1 MISARRFLV
10 VLTATAALFAVL
22 LLATRA
28 SNDPQPA
35 KSEAASSVS
44 ASNASASM
52 SPSDSTL
59 TKEIDRIIAESDSAH
74 ARWGVVVVSMK
85 DGRVLSS
92 RDGDRLFT
100 PASNMKIFTTAVAL
114 EVLGADYRWRTSVYS
129 ARQMD
134 ANGVV
139 DGDLT
144 LYGRGA
150 PDFDSKAKDGLPALV
165 DQLYERGLRRVRGSV
180 IGDESYFRAERYAVG
195 WQWNDL
201 QWYYG
206 AAPSALTID
215 ENSVEVTIGPAKNG
229 GSAAS
234 VVVNPD
240 DKYLRL
246 TNTTTTGERDAITSI
261 GIQRGLSNNDLQ
273 VWGEFPASGRSFS
286 AFLSVHDPALH
297 AATTFKRLLTARGI
311 QVDGDARSR
320 DFRVAEADR
329 FDPQTA
335 VELANTESAPL
346 SEIVRVTN
354 KESNNLFAE
363 LLLRTLGRERGSFA
377 PDPDPRRNA
386 TRGDDVAG
394 TAVVKKWLSDHG
406 VAVRDLAIHDG
417 SGLSRLDLIT
427 PESAVR
433 LLIAIANSPSATV
446 FRNSL
451 PVAGRDGTL
460 KGRLQTLA
468 GRVSAKT
475 GYLTYTHALSGYI
488 TVDGGEELAFSV
500 ICNDAVGRGRP
511 GQVLDEIIRRTV
523 HSGRPGSP
531 KAPK

>member
-10 VLTATAALFAVL
+10 VPMATAVL
-22 LLATRA
+22 IGGWLLATRA

-35 KSEAASSVS
+35 KSEAATSVFTN
-44 ASNASASM
+44 NASVT
-52 SPSDSTL
+52 PSDSVL

-74 ARWGVVVVSMK
+74 ARWGVFIASTK

-92 RDGDRLFT
+92 RDGDRRFT

-114 EVLGADYRWRTSVYS
+114 DVLGADYRWRTSVYS
-129 ARQMD
+129 VRPMD

-150 PDFDSKAKDGLPALV
+150 PDFDSKAKGGLPALV

-180 IGDESYFRAERYAVG
+180 IGDESYFRAENYAVG

-206 AAPSALTID
+206 AEPSALTID
-215 ENSVEVTIGPAKNG
+215 ENSVEVTIAPANKG

-234 VVVNPD
+234 IVVNPD
-240 DKYLRL
+240 DKYVRL
-246 TNTTTTGERDAITSI
+246 TNNTTTGGRDAITSI
-261 GIQRGLSNNDLQ
+261 GIQRGLSSNDLQ

-297 AATTFKRLLTARGI
+297 AATIFKRLLTARGI
-311 QVDGDARSR
+311 QVEGDARSR

-329 FDPQTA
+329 FDPRTA
-335 VELANTESAPL
+335 IELANAESAPL
-346 SEIVRVTN
+346 AEIVQVTN

-363 LLLRTLGRERGSFA
+363 LLLRTLGKERGSTV

-386 TRGDDVAG
+386 TRGDDASG
-394 TAVVKKWLSDHG
+394 AAVVKKWLSDHG
-406 VAVRDLAIHDG
+406 IPARDLAIHDG

-427 PESAVR
+427 PESAVG
-433 LLIAIANSPSATV
+433 LLIAIAKSSAAPA

-488 TVDGGEELAFSV
+488 TVDGGEELAFSI
-500 ICNDAVGRGRP
+500 ICNDAAGRGHP
-511 GQVLDEIIRRTV
+511 GQVLDEIVRRIAQ
-523 HSGRPGSP
+523 SG
-531 KAPK
+531 KAGTLKATK

>member
-1 MISARRFLV
+1 MISSRRFLF
-10 VLTATAALFAVL
+10 VLTATAVLIAVG
-22 LLATRA
+22 LLAIKA

-35 KSEAASSVS
+35 KSEAGSSTA
-44 ASNASASM
+44 ASNASAS
-52 SPSDSTL
+52 PADSIL
-59 TKEIDRIIAESDSAH
+59 TKEIDRIIGDSDSAH
-74 ARWGVVVVSMK
+74 ARWGVFVASMK

-114 EVLGADYRWRTSVYS
+114 DLLSSEYRWRTSVYGPREIG
-129 ARQMD
+129 AD
-134 ANGVV
+134 GVL

-150 PDFDSKAKDGLPALV
+150 PDFGSKAKGGLPALV

-180 IGDESYFRAERYAVG
+180 IGDESHFRAETYAVG

-206 AAPSALTID
+206 AEPSALTID
-215 ENSVEVTIGPAKNG
+215 ENSVEVTIAPAQKG

-240 DKYLRL
+240 DKYVRL
-246 TNTTTTGERDAITSI
+246 TNRTTTGARDAITSI
-261 GIQRGLSNNDLQ
+261 GIQRGLSDNELQ

-297 AATTFKRLLTARGI
+297 AATILKRLLIARGI
-311 QVDGDARSR
+311 QVEGDARSR
-320 DFRVAEADR
+320 NFRVAESER
-329 FDPQTA
+329 FEPRTA
-335 VELANTESAPL
+335 VELAHVESAPL
-346 SEIVRVTN
+346 SEIVRTTN
-354 KESNNLFAE
+354 KESNNLYAE
-363 LLLRTLGRERGSFA
+363 LILRTLGKEHGSTV
-377 PDPDPRRNA
+377 PDPDPRGNA
-386 TRGDDVAG
+386 ARGDDVAG
-394 TAVVKKWLSDHG
+394 AAVVKKWLSDHD
-406 VAVRDLAIHDG
+406 VAVRNLAIQDG

-433 LLIAIANSPSATV
+433 LLMAIAKSSSASA

-468 GRVSAKT
+468 GRLSAKT
-475 GYLTYTHALSGYI
+475 GTLTFTHALSGYL
-488 TVDGGEELAFSV
+488 TLDGGEELVFSV
-500 ICNDAVGRGRP
+500 ICNDAVGRGHP
-511 GQVLDEIIRRTV
+511 SQLLDEIVRRI
-523 HSGRPGSP
+523 SQSAKPSP
-531 KAPK
+531 SKSPQ

>member
-1 MISARRFLV
+1 MRMISARRFQVL
-10 VLTATAALFAVL
+10 LTATAVL
-22 LLATRA
+22 VGGWLLATRA

-35 KSEAASSVS
+35 KSEAGPSVA
-44 ASNASASM
+44 ASNPSS
-52 SPSDSTL
+52 STPPSDSVL
-59 TKEIDRIIAESDSAH
+59 TKEIARIIAESDSAH
-74 ARWGVVVVSMK
+74 ARWGVFIASTK
-85 DGRVLSS
+85 DGQVLSS

-114 EVLGADYRWRTSVYS
+114 DVLGADYRWRTSVYS
-129 ARQMD
+129 RRPMD

-150 PDFDSKAKDGLPALV
+150 PDFDSKAKGGLPALV
-165 DQLYERGLRRVRGSV
+165 DQLYERGLRRVRGGV
-180 IGDESYFRAERYAVG
+180 IGDESYFRAETHAVG

-206 AAPSALTID
+206 AQPSALTID
-215 ENSVEVTIGPAKNG
+215 ENSVEVTIAPATKS

-240 DKYLRL
+240 DKYVRL
-246 TNTTTTGERDAITSI
+246 TNNTTTGERDATTSI
-261 GIQRGLSNNDLQ
+261 GIQRGLSNNDLR

-311 QVDGDARSR
+311 QVEGDARSR

-335 VELANTESAPL
+335 VELANTDSAPL
-346 SEIVRVTN
+346 SEIVRETN

-363 LLLRTLGRERGSFA
+363 LLLRTIGKERGA
-377 PDPDPRRNA
+377 TVPDPDPRRNA
-386 TRGDDVAG
+386 ARGDDAAG
-394 TAVVKKWLSDHG
+394 AAVVKKWLSDHDVG
-406 VAVRDLAIHDG
+406 VRHLAIHDG

-433 LLIAIANSPSATV
+433 LLIAIAKSSSAAS

-451 PVAGRDGTL
+451 PIAGRDGTL
-460 KGRLQTLA
+460 RGRLMPIA
-468 GRVSAKT
+468 GKVSAKT
-475 GYLTYTHALSGYI
+475 GYLTYTHALSGYV
-488 TVDGGEELAFSV
+488 TTGDGEELAFSI
-500 ICNDAVGRGRP
+500 ICNDATGQSRAGRTIDAIVTLVAQQGP
-511 GQVLDEIIRRTV
+511 QKLA
-523 HSGRPGSP
+523 
-531 KAPK
+531 K

>member
-1 MISARRFLV
+1 MITARRFLF
-10 VLTATAALFAVL
+10 VLTTTAVL
-22 LLATRA
+22 IGGWLLATRA

-35 KSEAASSVS
+35 KAPSVS
-44 ASNASASM
+44 VSDASAS
-52 SPSDSTL
+52 SAQSDSVL

-74 ARWGVVVVSMK
+74 ARWGVFVLSTK
-85 DGRVLSS
+85 DGRVLVS
-92 RDGDRLFT
+92 RDGDKLFT

-114 EVLGADYRWRTSVYS
+114 DLLGADYRWRTSVYS
-129 ARQMD
+129 VRPMD

-150 PDFDSKAKDGLPALV
+150 PDFDSKAKGGLPALV
-165 DQLYERGLRRVRGSV
+165 DQLYERGLRRVRGNV
-180 IGDESYFRAERYAVG
+180 IGDESYFRAERHAVG

-206 AAPSALTID
+206 AEPSALTID
-215 ENSVEVTIGPAKNG
+215 ENSIEVTIAPATKG

-234 VVVNPD
+234 VVVDPD
-240 DKYLRL
+240 DKYVRL
-246 TNTTTTGERDAITSI
+246 TNNTTTGERGAITSI
-261 GIQRGLSNNDLQ
+261 GIQRGLSNNELQ
-273 VWGEFPASGRSFS
+273 VWGEFPASGSSFS

-297 AATTFKRLLTARGI
+297 AATIFKRLLTARGI
-311 QVDGDARSR
+311 QIEGDARAR
-320 DFRVAEADR
+320 DFRVAEADQ
-329 FDPQTA
+329 FDPRSA
-335 VELANTESAPL
+335 VELTYVESKPL
-346 SEIVRVTN
+346 SEIVRQTN

-363 LLLRTLGRERGSFA
+363 LLLRTVGKERGA
-377 PDPDPRRNA
+377 TVPEPDPRRNA

-394 TAVVKKWLSDHG
+394 TVLVKKWLSDHG
-406 VAVRDLAIHDG
+406 VVVRDLAIHDG

-433 LLIAIANSPSATV
+433 LLTAIAKSSGATA

-468 GRVSAKT
+468 GKVSAKT
-475 GYLTYTHALSGYI
+475 GHLTYTYALSGYI
-488 TVDGGEELAFSV
+488 TVDGSEELAFSV
-500 ICNDAVGRGRP
+500 ICNNAAGRGHP
-511 GQVLDEIIRRTV
+511 GQVLDEIVRSIAQSEKPST
-523 HSGRPGSP
+523 P
-531 KAPK
+531 KTPK

>member
-10 VLTATAALFAVL
+10 VLTATTVL
-22 LLATRA
+22 IGGWLLATGA
-28 SNDPQPA
+28 SSDPQPA
-35 KSEAASSVS
+35 KSEALSVA
-44 ASNASASM
+44 ASNASASK
-52 SPSDSTL
+52 SQSDSIL

-74 ARWGVVVVSMK
+74 ARWGVFVASTK

-114 EVLGADYRWRTSVYS
+114 DLLGADYRWRTSVYS

-134 ANGVV
+134 ASGVV

-150 PDFDSKAKDGLPALV
+150 PDFDSKAKGGLPGLV

-180 IGDESYFRAERYAVG
+180 VGDESYFRAETHAVG

-206 AAPSALTID
+206 AEPSALTID
-215 ENSVEVTIGPAKNG
+215 ENSVEVTIAPANKG

-240 DKYLRL
+240 DKYVRL
-246 TNTTTTGERDAITSI
+246 INNTTTGGRDAITSV

-273 VWGEFPASGRSFS
+273 VWGEFPTSGRSFS

-297 AATTFKRLLTARGI
+297 AATIFKRLLIARGI

-329 FDPQTA
+329 FDPKRA
-335 VELANTESAPL
+335 VELANTDSAPL
-346 SEIVRVTN
+346 SEIVRKTN

-363 LLLRTLGRERGSFA
+363 LLFRTVGKERGA
-377 PDPDPRRNA
+377 TVPDPDPRRNA
-386 TRGDDVAG
+386 TRGDDAAG
-394 TAVVKKWLSDHG
+394 AAVVKKWLSDHG
-406 VAVRDLAIHDG
+406 VVVRDLAIHDG

-433 LLIAIANSPSATV
+433 LLIAIAKSPSAAS

-451 PVAGRDGTL
+451 PIAGRDGTL
-460 KGRLQTLA
+460 RGRLMPNA
-468 GRVSAKT
+468 GKVSAKT
-475 GYLTYTHALSGYI
+475 GYLTYTHALSGYV
-488 TVDGGEELAFSV
+488 TTANGEELAFSI
-500 ICNDAVGRGRP
+500 ICNDATGQSRAGRTIDAIVTLLAQQGP
-511 GQVLDEIIRRTV
+511 QSL
-523 HSGRPGSP
+523 
-531 KAPK
+531 AN

>member
-1 MISARRFLV
+1 MISTRRFLI
-10 VLTATAALFAVL
+10 VLTAIAVL
-22 LLATRA
+22 IAVWLLATKA
-28 SNDPQPA
+28 SNYAQPA
-35 KSEAASSVS
+35 KSEAASSVP
-44 ASNASASM
+44 ASNPSA
-52 SPSDSTL
+52 SPSDLIL
-59 TKEIDRIIAESDSAH
+59 TNEIDRIIKESDSAH
-74 ARWGVVVVSMK
+74 ARWGVFVASVK
-85 DGRVLSS
+85 DGRVLTS

-114 EVLGADYRWRTSVYS
+114 DLLGADYRWRTSVYS
-129 ARQMD
+129 ARPMD
-134 ANGVV
+134 ANGVL

-150 PDFDSKAKDGLPALV
+150 PDFNSKAKGGLPDLV

-180 IGDESYFRAERYAVG
+180 IGDESHFRAETYAVG

-206 AAPSALTID
+206 AEPSGLTID
-215 ENSVEVTIGPAKNG
+215 ENSIEVTIAPAKKG

-240 DKYLRL
+240 DKYVRL
-246 TNTTTTGERDAITSI
+246 INNTTTGERDAITSI
-261 GIQRGLSNNDLQ
+261 GIQRGLSNNELQ
-273 VWGEFPASGRSFS
+273 VWGEFPANGRSFS

-297 AATTFKRLLTARGI
+297 AATIFKRLLTARGI
-311 QVDGDARSR
+311 QIEGDARSR
-320 DFRVAEADR
+320 DFRVADSDR
-329 FDPQTA
+329 FDPGAA
-335 VELANTESAPL
+335 VELAHVESAPL
-346 SEIVRVTN
+346 SEIVRKTN

-363 LLLRTLGRERGSFA
+363 LLLRTLGKERGA
-377 PDPDPRRNA
+377 TVPDADPRRNA

-394 TAVVKKWLSDHG
+394 TSVVKKWLSDRG
-406 VAVRDLAIHDG
+406 VVVRHLAIHDG

-427 PESAVR
+427 PESAVG
-433 LLIAIANSPSATV
+433 LLMAIAKSSSATA

-460 KGRLQTLA
+460 KGRLQTLG

-500 ICNDAVGRGRP
+500 ICNDAAGRGHP
-511 GQVLDEIIRRTV
+511 GQVLDEIVRRTAQ
-523 HSGRPGSP
+523 SRNAG
-531 KAPK
+531 APKTSK

>member
-1 MISARRFLV
+1 MIPARRFLI
-10 VLTATAALFAVL
+10 VLTATAVL
-22 LLATRA
+22 IGGWLLATRA

-35 KSEAASSVS
+35 KSEAAPSVAANNAP
-44 ASNASASM
+44 ASK
-52 SPSDSTL
+52 SPTDSVL
-59 TKEIDRIIAESDSAH
+59 TKEIDRIIEESDSAH
-74 ARWGVVVVSMK
+74 ARWGVFVASTK

-114 EVLGADYRWRTSVYS
+114 DVLGADYRWRTSVYT
-129 ARQMD
+129 ARPMD

-150 PDFDSKAKDGLPALV
+150 PDFVSKAKGGLPALV

-180 IGDESYFRAERYAVG
+180 IGDESYFRVETHAVG

-206 AAPSALTID
+206 AEPSALTID
-215 ENSVEVTIGPAKNG
+215 ENSVEVTIAPATKG

-240 DKYLRL
+240 DKYLRV
-246 TNTTTTGERDAITSI
+246 TNNTTTGGRDAITSI

-297 AATTFKRLLTARGI
+297 AATIFKRLLTARGI
-311 QVDGDARSR
+311 QVEGDARSR
-320 DFRVAEADR
+320 DFRVAAADR

-346 SEIVRVTN
+346 SEIVRQTN

-363 LLLRTLGRERGSFA
+363 LLFRTIGKERGA
-377 PDPDPRRNA
+377 TVPDSDPRRNA
-386 TRGDDVAG
+386 TRGDDAAG
-394 TAVVKKWLSDHG
+394 AAVVKKWLSDHG
-406 VAVRDLAIHDG
+406 AVVRNLAIHDG
-417 SGLSRLDLIT
+417 SGLSRLDLVT

-433 LLIAIANSPSATV
+433 LLMAIARSASAAS

-451 PVAGRDGTL
+451 PIAGRDGTL
-460 KGRLQTLA
+460 RGRMMPIA

-475 GYLTYTHALSGYI
+475 GYLTYTHALSGYV
-488 TVDGGEELAFSV
+488 TTANGEELAFSI
-500 ICNDAVGRGRP
+500 ICNDATGQSRAGRAIDAIVALLAQQGAQR
-511 GQVLDEIIRRTV
+511 
-523 HSGRPGSP
+523 SA
-531 KAPK
+531 K

>member
-1 MISARRFLV
+1 
-10 VLTATAALFAVL
+10 
-22 LLATRA
+22 
-28 SNDPQPA
+28 
-35 KSEAASSVS
+35 
-44 ASNASASM
+44 
-52 SPSDSTL
+52 
-59 TKEIDRIIAESDSAH
+59 
-74 ARWGVVVVSMK
+74 
-85 DGRVLSS
+85 
-92 RDGDRLFT
+92 
-100 PASNMKIFTTAVAL
+100 MKIFTTAVTL
-114 EVLGADYRWRTSVYS
+114 DLLGADYRWRTSVYS
-129 ARQMD
+129 PRQMD
-134 ANGVV
+134 ASGVL

-150 PDFDSKAKDGLPALV
+150 PDFDSKAKGGLPALV
-165 DQLYERGLRRVRGSV
+165 DQLYQRGVRRVRGNV
-180 IGDESYFRAERYAVG
+180 IGDKSYFRAESYAVG

-206 AAPSALTID
+206 AEPSALTID
-215 ENSVEVTIGPAKNG
+215 ENTVEVTIAPAKKG

-240 DKYLRL
+240 DKYVRL
-246 TNTTTTGERDAITSI
+246 TNNTTTGEHNAITSI

-297 AATTFKRLLTARGI
+297 AATIFKRLLTARGI

-329 FDPQTA
+329 FDPRTA
-335 VELANTESAPL
+335 VELAYVESAPL
-346 SEIVRVTN
+346 SEIVRQTN

-363 LLLRTLGRERGSFA
+363 LLLRTLGKERGA
-377 PDPDPRRNA
+377 TVPDPDPRRNA
-386 TRGDDVAG
+386 TRGDDIAG

-406 VAVRDLAIHDG
+406 VVVRDLAIHDG
-417 SGLSRLDLIT
+417 SGLSRLDLVT

-433 LLIAIANSPSATV
+433 LLIAIAKSSAATA

-451 PVAGRDGTL
+451 PIAGRDGTL
-460 KGRLQTLA
+460 RGRLQTLA

-500 ICNDAVGRGRP
+500 ICNNAAGHGHPGR
-511 GQVLDEIIRRTV
+511 VLDEIVRRTAE
-523 HSGRPGSP
+523 SGKPGAP

>member
-1 MISARRFLV
+1 MISTRRFLF
-10 VLTATAALFAVL
+10 VLPATALLIAVL
-22 LLATRA
+22 LLATKA
-28 SNDPQPA
+28 SNDPQRT
-35 KSEAASSVS
+35 KSEAASS
-44 ASNASASM
+44 ASTSKASASR
-52 SPSDSTL
+52 SSSDSVL

-74 ARWGVVVVSMK
+74 ARWGVFVESMK
-85 DGRVLSS
+85 DGRVLNS

-114 EVLGADYRWRTSVYS
+114 DALGANYRWRTSVYS

-134 ANGVV
+134 ANGVL

-150 PDFDSKAKDGLPALV
+150 PDFDSKAKGSLPALV

-180 IGDESYFRAERYAVG
+180 IGDESYFRAETYAVG

-206 AAPSALTID
+206 AEPSALTID
-215 ENSVEVTIGPAKNG
+215 ENSVEVTIAPAKKG

-240 DKYLRL
+240 DKYVRL
-246 TNTTTTGERDAITSI
+246 TNNTTTGARDAITSI
-261 GIQRGLSNNDLQ
+261 GIQRGLSNNELQ

-297 AATTFKRLLTARGI
+297 AATIFKRLLTARGI
-311 QVDGDARSR
+311 QVEGDARSR
-320 DFRVAEADR
+320 DFRVAESDR
-329 FDPQTA
+329 VDPRTA
-335 VELANTESAPL
+335 VELANIESAPL
-346 SEIVRVTN
+346 SEIVRETN

-363 LLLRTLGRERGSFA
+363 LLLRTLGKERGATA
-377 PDPDPRRNA
+377 PDPNPRRNA

-394 TAVVKKWLSDHG
+394 TAVVKKWLIDHG

-427 PESAVR
+427 PESAVQ
-433 LLIAIANSPSATV
+433 LLMAMAKSPSAAS

-451 PVAGRDGTL
+451 PIAGRDGTL
-460 KGRLQTLA
+460 RGRLMPLA
-468 GRVSAKT
+468 GKVSAKT
-475 GYLTYTHALSGYI
+475 GYLTYTHALSGYVI
-488 TVDGGEELAFSV
+488 TANGEELAFSI
-500 ICNDAVGRGRP
+500 ICNDATGQSRAGRTIDAIVTLLA
-511 GQVLDEIIRRTV
+511 QY
-523 HSGRPGSP
+523 GSQRSA
-531 KAPK
+531 K

>member
-1 MISARRFLV
+1 MINPRRFLV
-10 VLTATAALFAVL
+10 VLTATVVL
-22 LLATRA
+22 IGGWLLATRA

-35 KSEAASSVS
+35 KAPSVTASS
-44 ASNASASM
+44 ASAST
-52 SPSDSTL
+52 PSDSVL
-59 TKEIDRIIAESDSAH
+59 TKEIERIIEESDAAQ
-74 ARWGVVVVSMK
+74 ARWGVFVASTK
-85 DGRVLSS
+85 DGRVLTSH
-92 RDGDRLFT
+92 DGDRLFT

-114 EVLGADYRWRTSVYS
+114 DLLGPDYRWRTSVYS

-134 ANGVV
+134 ASGVV

-150 PDFDSKAKDGLPALV
+150 PDFDSKAKGGLPALV
-165 DQLYERGLRRVRGSV
+165 DQLYERGVRRVRGSV
-180 IGDESYFRAERYAVG
+180 IGDESYFRGESYAVG

-206 AAPSALTID
+206 AEPSALTID
-215 ENSVEVTIGPAKNG
+215 ENSIEVTIAPATKG

-240 DKYLRL
+240 DKYVRL
-246 TNTTTTGERDAITSI
+246 TNNTTTGGRDAITSI
-261 GIQRGLSNNDLQ
+261 GIQRGLSNNDLK

-297 AATTFKRLLTARGI
+297 AATIFKRMLMARGI

-335 VELANTESAPL
+335 VELAHVESAPL
-346 SEIVRVTN
+346 SEIVRQTN

-363 LLLRTLGRERGSFA
+363 LLLRTLGKERGTTVA
-377 PDPDPRRNA
+377 DPDPRKNA

-394 TAVVKKWLSDHG
+394 TALVKKWLSDHG
-406 VAVRDLAIHDG
+406 VAVRDLALHDG

-433 LLIAIANSPSATV
+433 LLIAMTKSSSATT

-451 PVAGRDGTL
+451 PLAGRDGTL
-460 KGRLQTLA
+460 RGRLQTLA

-500 ICNDAVGRGRP
+500 ICNNAAGHGRP
-511 GQVLDEIIRRTV
+511 GQVLDEIVRRIAQ
-523 HSGRPGSP
+523 SGKPTTP

>member
-1 MISARRFLV
+1 MISARRFLI
-10 VLTATAALFAVL
+10 VLTATAVLFAAL

-35 KSEAASSVS
+35 NSEGASSGSASAAAASK
-44 ASNASASM
+44 
-52 SPSDSTL
+52 SPSDSVL

-74 ARWGVVVVSMK
+74 ARWGVYIASMK

-114 EVLGADYRWRTSVYS
+114 DVLGADYRWRTSVYS
-129 ARQMD
+129 PRQMD
-134 ANGVV
+134 ANGIVE
-139 DGDLT
+139 GDLT

-150 PDFDSKAKDGLPALV
+150 PDFDSKAKGGLPALV

-180 IGDESYFRAERYAVG
+180 IGDESHFRAEAYPVG

-206 AAPSALTID
+206 AEPSALTID
-215 ENSVEVTIGPAKNG
+215 ENTVEVTIAPANKGGP
-229 GSAAS
+229 AAS
-234 VVVNPD
+234 VAVNPD

-246 TNTTTTGERDAITSI
+246 TNNSTTGERDALTSI

-286 AFLSVHDPALH
+286 AFLSVHDPSLH
-297 AATTFKRLLTARGI
+297 AATIFKRLLAARGI
-311 QVDGDARSR
+311 QIDGDVRSR

-329 FDPQTA
+329 FDPRTA
-335 VELANTESAPL
+335 VELAYVESAPL
-346 SEIVRVTN
+346 SEIVHVTN

-363 LLLRTLGRERGSFA
+363 LLLRTLGKERGA
-377 PDPDPRRNA
+377 TVPDPDPRRNA
-386 TRGDDVAG
+386 TRGDDASG
-394 TAVVKKWLSDHG
+394 AAVVKKWLSDQG

-427 PESAVR
+427 PESAVG
-433 LLIAIANSPSATV
+433 LLMAIAKSSSATA

-460 KGRLQTLA
+460 GSRLQTLA

-488 TVDGGEELAFSV
+488 TVDGGEEYAFSV
-500 ICNDAVGRGRP
+500 ICNDAAGRGRP
-511 GQVLDEIIRRTV
+511 GQVLDEIVRLTAQ
-523 HSGRPGSP
+523 SGQGGAP
-531 KAPK
+531 KAHK

>member
-10 VLTATAALFAVL
+10 VLTAAAVL
-22 LLATRA
+22 IAGWLLATRA

-44 ASNASASM
+44 ASNASAS
-52 SPSDSTL
+52 PSDSVL
-59 TKEIDRIIAESDSAH
+59 TKQIDRMIAESDSAR
-74 ARWGVVVVSMK
+74 ARWGVFVASMK
-85 DGRVLSS
+85 DGRVLQS

-114 EVLGADYRWRTSVYS
+114 DLLGADYRWRTSVYS

-134 ANGVV
+134 ANGIL

-150 PDFDSKAKDGLPALV
+150 PDLDSKAKGGLPALV
-165 DQLYERGLRRVRGSV
+165 DQLYQRGLRRVRGRV
-180 IGDESYFRAERYAVG
+180 IGDESHFRAEPYASG

-215 ENSVEVTIGPAKNG
+215 ENSVEVTIAPARKG

-240 DKYLRL
+240 DKYVRL
-246 TNTTTTGERDAITSI
+246 TNNTTTGERDAITSI
-261 GIQRGLSNNDLQ
+261 GIHRGLSNNDLQ

-286 AFLSVHDPALH
+286 AFLSIHDPALH
-297 AATTFKRLLTARGI
+297 AATIFKRLLTARGI

-329 FDPQTA
+329 FDSRTA
-335 VELANTESAPL
+335 VELAYVDSAPL
-346 SEIVRVTN
+346 SEIVRETN

-363 LLLRTLGRERGSFA
+363 LLLRTLGKERGA
-377 PDPDPRRNA
+377 TVPDPDPRRNA

-406 VAVRDLAIHDG
+406 VVVRDLAIHDG
-417 SGLSRLDLIT
+417 SGLSRLDLVT

-433 LLIAIANSPSATV
+433 LLIAIANSASAAS
-446 FRNSL
+446 FRDSL
-451 PVAGRDGTL
+451 PIAGRDGTL
-460 KGRLQTLA
+460 QGRLMPIA
-468 GRVSAKT
+468 GKVSAKT
-475 GYLTYTHALSGYI
+475 GYLTYTHALSGYV
-488 TVDGGEELAFSV
+488 TTANGEELAFSI
-500 ICNDAVGRGRP
+500 ICNDATGQSRAGRTIDAIVTLLA
-511 GQVLDEIIRRTV
+511 Q
-523 HSGRPGSP
+523 HGSEKP
-531 KAPK
+531 AK

>member
-10 VLTATAALFAVL
+10 VLTATAGLFAVL

-28 SNDPQPA
+28 SNAPQPA
-35 KSEAASSVS
+35 KSEAAPSVA
-44 ASNASASM
+44 ASKASASR
-52 SPSDSTL
+52 SPSDSAL
-59 TKEIDRIIAESDSAH
+59 TKEIDRIIAEGDSAH
-74 ARWGVVVVSMK
+74 ARWGVFIASTK

-114 EVLGADYRWRTSVYS
+114 DVLGADYRWRTSVYS
-129 ARQMD
+129 VRQMD

-150 PDFDSKAKDGLPALV
+150 PDFDSKAKGGLPALV

-180 IGDESYFRAERYAVG
+180 IGDESYFRAETHAVG

-206 AAPSALTID
+206 AEPSALTID
-215 ENSVEVTIGPAKNG
+215 ENSVEVTIAPAKKG

-240 DKYLRL
+240 DKYVRL
-246 TNTTTTGERDAITSI
+246 TNNTTTGERDAITSI

-311 QVDGDARSR
+311 QVEGDARSR

-346 SEIVRVTN
+346 SEIVRKTN

-363 LLLRTLGRERGSFA
+363 LLLRTLGKERGA
-377 PDPDPRRNA
+377 TVPDPDPRRNA
-386 TRGDDVAG
+386 TRGDDAAG
-394 TAVVKKWLSDHG
+394 AAVVKKWLSDHG
-406 VAVRDLAIHDG
+406 AVVRDLAIHDG

-427 PESAVR
+427 PESAVQ
-433 LLIAIANSPSATV
+433 LLIAIAKSPCAAS

-451 PVAGRDGTL
+451 PIAGRDGTL
-460 KGRLQTLA
+460 RGRLMPIA
-468 GRVSAKT
+468 GKVSAKT
-475 GYLTYTHALSGYI
+475 GYLTYTHALSGYV
-488 TVDGGEELAFSV
+488 TTADGEELAFSI
-500 ICNDAVGRGRP
+500 ICNDATGQSRAGRTIDAIVTLLAQQGP
-511 GQVLDEIIRRTV
+511 QK
-523 HSGRPGSP
+523 SA
-531 KAPK
+531 K

>member
-10 VLTATAALFAVL
+10 VLTATAVL
-22 LLATRA
+22 IGGWLLATRA
-28 SNDPQPA
+28 SNDPQLV
-35 KSEAASSVS
+35 KSETAPSAP
-44 ASNASASM
+44 ASNASASTP
-52 SPSDSTL
+52 PSDSVL
-59 TKEIDRIIAESDSAH
+59 TKEIDRIIAQSDSAH
-74 ARWGVVVVSMK
+74 ARWGVFIASTK
-85 DGRVLSS
+85 DGRVSSS
-92 RDGDRLFT
+92 RDGDKLFT

-114 EVLGADYRWRTSVYS
+114 DVLGGDYRWRTSVYS
-129 ARQMD
+129 VRQMD

-150 PDFDSKAKDGLPALV
+150 PDFDSKAKGGLPALV

-180 IGDESYFRAERYAVG
+180 IGDESYFRAETHAVG

-206 AAPSALTID
+206 AEPSALTID
-215 ENSVEVTIGPAKNG
+215 ENSVEVTIAPAKKS

-240 DKYLRL
+240 DKYVRL
-246 TNTTTTGERDAITSI
+246 TNNTTTGERDAITSI

-297 AATTFKRLLTARGI
+297 AATTFKRLLAARGI
-311 QVDGDARSR
+311 QVEGDARSR

-346 SEIVRVTN
+346 SEIVRETN

-363 LLLRTLGRERGSFA
+363 LLLRTLGKERGA
-377 PDPDPRRNA
+377 TVPDPDPRRNA
-386 TRGDDVAG
+386 TRGDDAAG
-394 TAVVKKWLSDHG
+394 AAVVKKWLGDHG
-406 VAVRDLAIHDG
+406 VVVRHLAIHDG
-417 SGLSRLDLIT
+417 SGLSRLDLVT

-433 LLIAIANSPSATV
+433 LLMAIAKSPSAAS

-451 PVAGRDGTL
+451 PIAGRDGTL
-460 KGRLQTLA
+460 RGRLMPIA
-468 GRVSAKT
+468 GKVSAKT
-475 GYLTYTHALSGYI
+475 GYLTYTHALSGYA
-488 TVDGGEELAFSV
+488 TTAHGEEIAFSI
-500 ICNDAVGRGRP
+500 ICNDATGQSRAGRTIDAIVILLA
-511 GQVLDEIIRRTV
+511 QQASLN
-523 HSGRPGSP
+523 SA
-531 KAPK
+531 K

>member
-1 MISARRFLV
+1 MISPRRLLV
-10 VLTATAALFAVL
+10 VLTALALLIGGWL
-22 LLATRA
+22 LVIRA
-28 SNDPQPA
+28 SDDPQSA
-35 KSEAASSVS
+35 KSEAAPSVA
-44 ASNASASM
+44 ASKASAAT
-52 SPSDSTL
+52 PALDSVL
-59 TKEIDRIIAESDSAH
+59 TKEIDRIIAQSDSAH
-74 ARWGVVVVSMK
+74 ARWGVFVASTK

-114 EVLGADYRWRTSVYS
+114 DVLGADYRWRTSVYS
-129 ARQMD
+129 VRQLD

-139 DGDLT
+139 EGDLT

-150 PDFDSKAKDGLPALV
+150 PDFDSKAKGALPALV

-180 IGDESYFRAERYAVG
+180 IGDESYFRAETHAAG

-206 AAPSALTID
+206 AEPSALTID
-215 ENSVEVTIGPAKNG
+215 QNSVEVTIAPATKS
-229 GSAAS
+229 GSSAV

-240 DKYLRL
+240 DKYVRL
-246 TNTTTTGERDAITSI
+246 TNNTTTGERDAITSI
-261 GIQRGLSNNDLQ
+261 GIQRGLSNNDLK

-311 QVDGDARSR
+311 QVEGDARSR
-320 DFRVAEADR
+320 DFRVAEAAR

-335 VELANTESAPL
+335 IELANTDSAAL
-346 SEIVRVTN
+346 SEIVRETN

-363 LLLRTLGRERGSFA
+363 LLLRTLGKERGA
-377 PDPDPRRNA
+377 TVPDPDPRKSA
-386 TRGDDVAG
+386 TRGDDAAG
-394 TAVVKKWLSDHG
+394 AAVVKKWLSDHG
-406 VAVRDLAIHDG
+406 VVVRDLAIHDG

-433 LLIAIANSPSATV
+433 LLIAMTKSSSAAS

-451 PVAGRDGTL
+451 PIAGRDGTL
-460 KGRLQTLA
+460 RGRLMPIA
-468 GRVSAKT
+468 GKVFAKT
-475 GYLTYTHALSGYI
+475 GYLTYTHALSGYV
-488 TVDGGEELAFSV
+488 TTAEGEELTFSI
-500 ICNDAVGRGRP
+500 ICNDATGQSRAGRTIDAIVTLLAQQGP
-511 GQVLDEIIRRTV
+511 QKLA
-523 HSGRPGSP
+523 
-531 KAPK
+531 K

>member
-1 MISARRFLV
+1 MPVIRRFL
-10 VLTATAALFAVL
+10 AALAVTAL
-22 LLATRA
+22 LVVGWFLATRA
-28 SNDPQPA
+28 SSNPQPA
-35 KSEAASSVS
+35 NSNRPITVSSSTASPDP
-44 ASNASASM
+44 ALARR
-52 SPSDSTL
+52 
-59 TKEIDRIIAESDSAH
+59 IDAQIDEGDSAH
-74 ARWGVVVVSMK
+74 ARWGVFVASTK
-85 DGRVLSS
+85 DGRVLHS

-114 EVLGADYRWRTSVYS
+114 EVLGADYRWRTSVYA

-139 DGDLT
+139 EGDLT

-150 PDFDSKAKDGLPALV
+150 PDFDSKAKGGLPALV

-180 IGDESYFRAERYAVG
+180 IGDESYFRAETHAVG

-215 ENSVEVTIGPAKNG
+215 ENSVEVTIAPATKS

-240 DKYLRL
+240 DKYVRL
-246 TNTTTTGERDAITSI
+246 TNHTTTGGRDAITSI

-273 VWGEFPASGRSFS
+273 VWGEFPATGRSFS
-286 AFLSVHDPALH
+286 AFLSVYDPALH

-311 QVDGDARSR
+311 QVEGDVRSR

-335 VELANTESAPL
+335 VELANTDSAPL
-346 SEIVRVTN
+346 SEIVRETN

-363 LLLRTLGRERGSFA
+363 LLLRTLGKERGA
-377 PDPDPRRNA
+377 TVPDPDPRRNA
-386 TRGDDVAG
+386 TRGDDAAG
-394 TAVVKKWLSDHG
+394 AAVVRKWLSDQG

-433 LLIAIANSPSATV
+433 LLIAMAKSSSAAS

-451 PVAGRDGTL
+451 PIAGRDGTL
-460 KGRLQTLA
+460 RGRLIPIA
-468 GRVSAKT
+468 GKVSAKT
-475 GYLTYTHALSGYI
+475 GYLTYTHALSGYV
-488 TVDGGEELAFSV
+488 TTAEGEEIAFSI
-500 ICNDAVGRGRP
+500 ICNDATGQSRAGRTIDAIVTLLAQQGP
-511 GQVLDEIIRRTV
+511 QKLA
-523 HSGRPGSP
+523 
-531 KAPK
+531 K